1 MIAHILDQPGGF
13 CVDPPYPLTKLQ
25 CFNSS
30 KLWRRSGADPP
41 EGLYTAVETIGIA
54 TCLGASSPPP
64 LTLASIIYTALLHA
78 TLYLSNSSSPSTHPS
93 MQHYLAIPT
102 SQHATLSLPIH
113 TSQHATL
120 YPTIHTSQH
129 ATLYLTIH
137 TSQHATL
144 YLSNS
149 SSPSTHPSMQHCTSP
164 SIHPSMQ
171 QSTSPSTH
179 PSMQL
184 STSPSIHPSMQHSVT
199 VHYPHPS
206 MQHSVTVHYPHHPPQ
221 TTHIPATRISFT
233 ISLLTVVFHKVSLD
247 TNYSKRPTPFW
258 SQ

>member
-93 MQHYLAIPT
+93 MQH
-102 SQHATLSLPIH
+102 
-113 TSQHATL
+113 
-120 YPTIHTSQH
+120 
-129 ATLYLTIH
+129 
-137 TSQHATL
+137 
-144 YLSNS
+144 
-149 SSPSTHPSMQHCTSP
+149 CTSP

-179 PSMQL
+179 PSMQESTSPSTHPSMQL
-184 STSPSIHPSMQHSVT
+184 STSPSIHPSMQL
-199 VHYPHPS
+199 
-206 MQHSVTVHYPHHPPQ
+206 SVTVHYPHHPPQ

-258 SQ
+258 SQWCVLLWNSGAEFYSKLWAYAVKGSLT